1 MEPHGIRQD
10 VEKKKS
16 NDFKQQIVCIL
27 CFCQTPNF
35 QICKDSTC
43 LFITVLATS
52 TTKKRYSPWKIC
64 WFSGGGGGVIS
75 LPTLADL
82 RLKSLELPS
91 RSALAAKLRAER
103 IQRATLARQK
113 QLQRLVW
120 GTRAEKNWQKQPVEK
135 IYSWVLRGKWWY
147 DYWFSWPKMTKSKNC
162 FWRKC
167 PWLIWLHQNLIHSI
181 ADNWRWQLK
190 FPMSLFSKLSANNLY
205 TLDTVDFPQPIS

>member
-10 VEKKKS
+10 VERNKS

-43 LFITVLATS
+43 LFITVSQLQLHINKVPPLKNSRCHLKNVRFPFKMLPFQGTFDHF
-52 TTKKRYSPWKIC
+52 R
-64 WFSGGGGGVIS
+64 FGRGGGVS

-91 RSALAAKLRAER
+91 RSALAAQLRAER

-120 GTRAEKNWQKQPVEK
+120 GTRAEKN
-135 IYSWVLRGKWWY
+135 
-147 DYWFSWPKMTKSKNC
+147 
-162 FWRKC
+162 
-167 PWLIWLHQNLIHSI
+167 
-181 ADNWRWQLK
+181 
-190 FPMSLFSKLSANNLY
+190 
-205 TLDTVDFPQPIS
+205 